1 MRRLP
6 PLSLGASDVEAARF
20 SFRLLIYIRRFF
32 EGLSKH
38 YILRNRRVP
47 YDVVN
52 DAFQNSFLNLAFRAR
67 SPRPNAKLI
76 LHSFFNFDFAFSAAA
91 RPRMPFRVPISFSG
105 ALCIAI
111 PVVSAGLGART
122 HLQRGR
128 NND

>member
-1 MRRLP
+1 MCWP
-6 PLSLGASDVEAARF
+6 F
-20 SFRLLIYIRRFF
+20 NKLLKDYI
-32 EGLSKH
+32 
-38 YILRNRRVP
+38 IRNHRVP

-52 DAFQNSFLNLAFRAR
+52 DAFRNSFLNLAFRAR

-91 RPRMPFRVPISFSG
+91 RPRVPFRVPISFSG

-122 HLQRGR
+122 HLQRFPCGIFFKR
-128 NND
+128 ARAPADALVQG